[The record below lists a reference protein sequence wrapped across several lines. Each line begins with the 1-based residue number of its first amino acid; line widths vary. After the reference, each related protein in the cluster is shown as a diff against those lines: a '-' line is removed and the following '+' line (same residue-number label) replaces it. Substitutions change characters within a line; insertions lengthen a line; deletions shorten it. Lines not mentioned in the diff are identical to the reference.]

1 MYINKDQE
9 FCKVNGKQTLW
20 EILMWNC
27 ETETTYMY
35 QQQALNKQANSQ
47 RYHSRDLIRET
58 HWETIPQP
66 SFVQK
71 FLKEH
76 LWNILNQWWYL
87 LGLAH
92 FLSPLVTLSL

>member
-58 HWETIPQP
+58 LPIEKQYPNP
-66 SFVQK
+66 ALFK
-71 FLKEH
+71 NF
-76 LWNILNQWWYL
+76 
-87 LGLAH
+87 
-92 FLSPLVTLSL
+92 